1 MQVKYN
7 YLVIEGN
14 IGSGKTSLA
23 TRISEQYNAKL
34 ILEQFADNPFLPKFY
49 KDPDKYAFPLEL
61 SFLAERYRQLKEDLS
76 KQDLF
81 KDFTIADYNF
91 NKTLI
96 FAKTTLQTDEF
107 NLFSKLFT
115 IINDSLPK
123 PDLFVYLYLDVDK
136 LISNIH
142 KRGRNYEKNIQKEYL
157 QNIQNGYLD
166 FIKNNQHI
174 LKILIIDTNN
184 IDFVDSYNDYQKIIK
199 TIFNKD
205 YEVGINRM
213 KL

>member
-1 MQVKYN
+1 MKYN

-14 IGSGKTSLA
+14 IGSGKTSLS
-23 TRISEQYNAKL
+23 TRISEQFNAKL

-49 KDPDKYAFPLEL
+49 NDPDKYAFPLEL

-81 KDFTIADYNF
+81 KDFTVADYFF

-107 NLFSKLFT
+107 SLFAKLFT

-123 PDLFVYLYLDVDK
+123 PDLFVYLYLNIDK

-142 KRGRNYEKNIQKEYL
+142 KRGRNYEKKIQKEYL

-166 FIKNNQHI
+166 YIKNNQHK

-184 IDFVDSYNDYQKIIK
+184 IDFVNCYSDYCKIIE
-199 TIFNKD
+199 TIFEKD
-205 YEVGINRM
+205 YEVGINRV

>member
-1 MQVKYN
+1 MKYN

-14 IGSGKTSLA
+14 IGSGKTSLS
-23 TRISEQYNAKL
+23 TRISEQFNGKL

-49 KDPDKYAFPLEL
+49 HDPDKYAFPLEL

-81 KDFTIADYNF
+81 KDFTVADYFF

-96 FAKTTLQTDEF
+96 FAKTTLQPDEF
-107 NLFSKLFT
+107 NLFAKLFT

-123 PDLFVYLYLDVDK
+123 PDLFVYLYLEVDK
-136 LISNIH
+136 LIGNIH
-142 KRGRNYEKNIQKEYL
+142 KRGRNYEKKIQAEYL
-157 QNIQNGYLD
+157 LSIHNGYMD
-166 FIKNNQHI
+166 FIKNNQHR

-184 IDFVDSYNDYQKIIK
+184 IDFVNSYEDYKKIVAC
-199 TIFNKD
+199 IFDRD
-205 YEVGINRM
+205 YEVGVSRV

>member
-1 MQVKYN
+1 MKYN

-14 IGSGKTSLA
+14 IGSGKTSLS
-23 TRISEQYNAKL
+23 TRISEQFNGKL

-49 KDPDKYAFPLEL
+49 HDPDKYAFPLEL

-81 KDFTIADYNF
+81 KDFTVADYFF

-96 FAKTTLQTDEF
+96 FAKTTLQPDEF
-107 NLFSKLFT
+107 NLFAKLFT
-115 IINDSLPK
+115 IINDSLPR
-123 PDLFVYLYLDVDK
+123 PDLFVYLYLEVDK

-142 KRGRNYEKNIQKEYL
+142 KRGRNYEKKIQAEYL
-157 QNIQNGYLD
+157 LNIHNGYMD
-166 FIKNNQHI
+166 FIKNNQHR

-184 IDFVDSYNDYQKIIK
+184 IDFVNSYEDYKRIVAC
-199 TIFNKD
+199 IFEKD
-205 YEVGINRM
+205 YEVGISRV

>member
-1 MQVKYN
+1 MHIKYN

-34 ILEQFADNPFLPKFY
+34 VLEQFADNPFLPKFY

-61 SFLAERYRQLKEDLS
+61 SFLAERYRQLKEDLA

-96 FAKTTLQTDEF
+96 FAKTTLQKDEF

-136 LISNIH
+136 LIKNIL

-157 QNIQNGYLD
+157 QSIQNGYLD
-166 FIKNNQHI
+166 FMKNNQHI

-184 IDFVDSYNDYQKIIK
+184 IDFVNSYEDYKKIVRC
-199 TIFNKD
+199 IFDKD
-205 YEVGINRM
+205 YEKGVNRV

>member
-1 MQVKYN
+1 MKYN

-14 IGSGKTSLA
+14 IGSGKTSLS
-23 TRISEQYNAKL
+23 TRISEQFNAKL

-49 KDPDKYAFPLEL
+49 NDPDKYAFPLEL

-81 KDFTIADYNF
+81 KDFTVADYF
-91 NKTLI
+91 FSKTLI
-96 FAKTTLQTDEF
+96 FAKTTLQADEF
-107 NLFSKLFT
+107 NLFAKLFT

-123 PDLFVYLYLDVDK
+123 PDLFVYLYLDIDK
-136 LISNIH
+136 LISNIL
-142 KRGRNYEKNIQKEYL
+142 KRGRNYEQKIQKEYL

-166 FIKNNQHI
+166 FIKNNQSK

-184 IDFVDSYNDYQKIIK
+184 IDFVNCYDDYLKIIE
-199 TIFNKD
+199 TIFERD
-205 YEVGINRM
+205 YEMGINRV